1 MQPRQAQVPCP
12 PPPRSCRTPDQRRDG
27 AVGTHAPPA
36 AAQQLCGPEEPACFA
51 QDPAWGRGF
60 PQATP
65 HGCHPMDTPFPTPP
79 PRSPP
84 PRQRE
89 RTPTCL
95 LGQGT
100 LLTSKH
106 HRDKH
111 GRGGDRPLRPPTSDL
126 GKELGW
132 SSTAGWDPAGGVRV
146 EGVMGGW
153 AQAEL
158 LAQARGSLQLVQDPQ
173 PSPAHWIRED

>member
-1 MQPRQAQVPCP
+1 MQPRQAQVPRP
-12 PPPRSCRTPDQRRDG
+12 LPPRSCRTPDQRRDG

-79 PRSPP
+79 PRSPL